1 MVTGAGVDGVGGFA
15 TGVETVVVIVAVVV
29 VTAAAATAAAEQ
41 EEEAD
46 ADRRS
51 PSPLSHTGCIVEFAC
66 RSAACL

>member
-1 MVTGAGVDGVGGFA
+1 MVIGADVDDVGGFA
-15 TGVETVVVIVAVVV
+15 IAVETVAVAVAVVVIVAA
-29 VTAAAATAAAEQ
+29 VTVAVEQ

-51 PSPLSHTGCIVEFAC
+51 PGPLSHTGCIVEFAC